1 MTFSTGDWAHWT
13 LGEDRTLQT
22 HPSYLSRSRT
32 DGIRTGTLTPTFQIS
47 TLLGVIVDF
56 PGGASGKEPASQF
69 KRYEIWVWSL
79 GWEDLLEKGKATLS
93 SVLARR
99 IPWTEEP
106 GGLQSIRVGHD
117 WSNLACMQGFLSHW
131 QDSFMSPWERWREE
145 LAKTYDQQFQRFQR
159 GFRLQFWVLFAC
171 TSQSR
176 VAGCACPPSM
186 AQVGREAKGLMQSWA
201 PGAAWQVFP
210 ACSQFYTTGKTHV

>member
-47 TLLGVIVDF
+47 TLLGVIVGF

-79 GWEDLLEKGKATLS
+79 GWEDLLEKGTATLS